1 MSFKKIFFIIITLIS
16 TSYAAEQKPLL
27 AASTFGL
34 YDVTKN
40 VAKDSAE
47 VFMILPYGSSAHTY
61 EPSPKDIVKI
71 SKSSIVFYSGAGLEP
86 WIKGFK
92 FKNKSVDMSGFVKLR
107 ELEEDE
113 HHDEHHH
120 HEKVDPHYW
129 LDIQNMILATKKVQ
143 KELSELFPNNRDIYA
158 KNASEYISALE
169 KLDEEYKKSLS
180 SCKLDT
186 IVVNHNAFSYLS
198 SRYNFHTAPLS
209 GLSPEAEP
217 SAKTMIKLVKLIKS
231 HKVKVIFG
239 ESFASDKAMKSIAK
253 EAGVKTDTL
262 QPLGNITADEAK
274 EAFGYI
280 DIMRRNLQKI
290 SNALECK

>member
-1 MSFKKIFFIIITLIS
+1 MSFKKIFFTIITLIS
-16 TSYAAEQKPLL
+16 ISYADGQKPLI
-27 AASTFGL
+27 AASTFAL

-40 VAKDSAE
+40 VAKESAE
-47 VFMILPYGSSAHTY
+47 VFMILPYGSSVHTF
-61 EPSPKDIVKI
+61 EPSPKDVVKI

-86 WIKGFK
+86 WVKGFK
-92 FKNKSVDMSGFVKLR
+92 FKNKSIDISGFVKLR
-107 ELEEDE
+107 ELGD
-113 HHDEHHH
+113 HHDDHHH

-129 LDIQNMILATKKVQ
+129 LDIENMILATKKVQ
-143 KELSELFPNNRDIYA
+143 KELGELFPQNKEIYA
-158 KNASEYISALE
+158 KNASEYILALE
-169 KLDEEYKKSLS
+169 KLDEEYKKKLS

-217 SAKTMIKLVKLIKS
+217 SAKTMIKLVELIKS
-231 HKVKVIFG
+231 HKVKVIFS
-239 ESFASDKAMKSIAK
+239 ESFASDKAMKSVSK
-253 EAGVKTDTL
+253 EAGVKTDIL

-274 EAFGYI
+274 EALGYI